1 MSRVPLRTDTRAVS
15 PVIGVILTVALLM
28 IVAASIGVTSL
39 SFADEVEEPMEQY
52 EHRTQCEKPDGST
65 DIPTAGLV
73 GYYTF
78 DNPDLGTDESG
89 ESNHGEAIGGQTTS
103 GAGLCSDAALD
114 PDGDETHIE
123 LDNFPGPDSGLTI
136 SAWIKPEQVD
146 SNGQRIFADDVVND
160 GYALS
165 LNDAGPGQL
174 RFFNRDGSPVSLDT
188 DPIIEEGNWY
198 HVVAV
203 YDADG
208 GTRTI
213 YVDGVEEASMSGDPS
228 LATTGT
234 ASIGGEPEASSE
246 DKYFDGVIDEVRVYD
261 RPLSEDEVE
270 ALEDQIYR

>member
-1 MSRVPLRTDTRAVS
+1 MSRLSLRTDSRAVS

-28 IVAASIGVTSL
+28 VVAASIGVTSM

-52 EHRTQCEKPDGST
+52 EHRVQCEKPDGST

-103 GAGLCSDAALD
+103 GAGLCAGDALN

-123 LDNFPGPDSGLTI
+123 LEGFPGPDTGLTI

-146 SNGQRIFADDVVND
+146 GNGQRIFADDVVNE

-165 LNDAGPGQL
+165 LNDGGSGRL
-174 RFFNRDGSPVSLDT
+174 RFFNRDGSTVRLDT
-188 DPIIEEGNWY
+188 DSIIEEDEWY

-203 YDADG
+203 YDDDG
-208 GTRTI
+208 GKRAI
-213 YVDGVEEASMSGDPS
+213 YVNGKKEASMSGDPS
-228 LATTGT
+228 LGTTGT
-234 ASIGGEPEASSE
+234 ASIGGEPEESSE

-261 RPLSEDEVE
+261 RPLSESEID
-270 ALEDQIYR
+270 ALEEQVYQ